1 MNLTNIFLT
10 AVIVPFFTLTA
21 TAQISFNGFGFNNY
35 ITDAAIDTV
44 SGITGIP
51 DGYTAIGFS
60 VSATVK
66 GFTQTIESRSAR
78 LNAAQR
84 QLMHAVKPGAKIY
97 IDEILIKN
105 NRTHKISSE
114 PVITLIKDG
123 VTAGIDGNKILA
135 YPGTHS
141 TDTTIFRVSE
151 FEIESIRPD
160 FIYHIKISGNE
171 IDSSTYAQITR
182 MGYHFTVN
190 NIIAEEI
197 ATGRKEEVRQFSVT
211 DDGSYRYI
219 CRSKGYLTKKN
230 AKINF
235 VYPMPTVIDS
245 VKGNCITDKGDED
258 FSFNGDIIT
267 KDAQKIIKRVTPFSI
282 ISFSVYYNNHEEK
295 INVMALE

>member
-160 FIYHIKISGNE
+160 FIYHIKIRGNE

-182 MGYHFTVN
+182 MGYRFTVN

>member
-182 MGYHFTVN
+182 MGYRFTVN

>member
-1 MNLTNIFLT
+1 MNLLQRFL
-10 AVIVPFFTLTA
+10 AAIVVPLVTINA
-21 TAQISFNGFGFNNY
+21 TAQISFDGFGFNNY

-51 DGYTAIGFS
+51 EGYTAIGFS

-66 GFTQTIESRSAR
+66 GFTQTFESRSAR

-97 IDEILIKN
+97 IEEILIKN
-105 NRTHKISSE
+105 NRTQKISSE

-123 VTAGIDGNKILA
+123 VTAGIEGNKILA

-160 FIYHIKISGNE
+160 YVYHIKINGNE

-182 MGYHFTVN
+182 MGYRFTVK

-197 ATGRKEEVRQFSVT
+197 ETGKKEEVRSFTVS
-211 DDGSYRYI
+211 DDGSYRYL
-219 CRSKGYLTKKN
+219 CRSKSYLTKKN

-235 VYPMPTVIDS
+235 VYPMPAVIDS
-245 VKGNCITDKGDED
+245 VKGSCITDKGNED
-258 FSFNGDIIT
+258 FSFLGETIT
-267 KDAQKIIKRVTPFSI
+267 KDAQKTIKRVTPFTI
-282 ISFSVYYNNHEEK
+282 ISFSVYYENREEI